1 MTSTVPEYFE
11 AFTNLQ
17 NELLNVFGDISKKSD
32 PQGVGKDF
40 IELQTKLVKTTIDNL
55 TESVKA
61 YRKALEWTILYIG
74 LNITIIFYLYSIHDK
89 LHQLHILNICTWSL
103 IYHMCHMCLVYA
115 DSHFRQTIFLDL

>member
-17 NELLNVFGDISKKSD
+17 NELLNVFEDISKKSD

-61 YRKALEWTILYIG
+61 YRKALE
-74 LNITIIFYLYSIHDK
+74 
-89 LHQLHILNICTWSL
+89 
-103 IYHMCHMCLVYA
+103 
-115 DSHFRQTIFLDL
+115 

>member
-1 MTSTVPEYFE
+1 
-11 AFTNLQ
+11 LQ

-61 YRKALEWTILYIG
+61 YRKALE
-74 LNITIIFYLYSIHDK
+74 
-89 LHQLHILNICTWSL
+89 
-103 IYHMCHMCLVYA
+103 
-115 DSHFRQTIFLDL
+115 

>member
-11 AFTNLQ
+11 AFNNLQ

-40 IELQTKLVKTTIDNL
+40 IELQTKLVKTTIDNI

-61 YRKALEWTILYIG
+61 YRKALE
-74 LNITIIFYLYSIHDK
+74 
-89 LHQLHILNICTWSL
+89 
-103 IYHMCHMCLVYA
+103 
-115 DSHFRQTIFLDL
+115 

>member
-32 PQGVGKDF
+32 PQGVGKDS

-61 YRKALEWTILYIG
+61 YRKALE
-74 LNITIIFYLYSIHDK
+74 
-89 LHQLHILNICTWSL
+89 
-103 IYHMCHMCLVYA
+103 
-115 DSHFRQTIFLDL
+115 